1 MDQSTSIASLR
12 DRINAVRVSGES
24 RSCPTPLGVPLP
36 MGQVHEWLSDDG
48 EPQWLP
54 SLAVL
59 TGIAI
64 AAFRHQAVYCL
75 VWIGRACWPCPLMLD
90 PHPGVLA
97 ASIFIDP
104 ADDHSRLWVTDFALR
119 SSVPVGVIADGR
131 KFTIAHTRR
140 LQLAVGVGGGL
151 CLLARS
157 SRERATPSAAATR
170 WVVEPSSSSSER
182 PRWTVAA
189 IRNKHSPGME
199 LRALMEWDDAAGLV
213 RASSVVAGGTGHAA
227 AVAS

>member
-1 MDQSTSIASLR
+1 MDQPSSIASLR
-12 DRINAVRVSGES
+12 DRINAVRVSGEN
-24 RSCPTPLGVPLP
+24 RSCPTPLGVSLP
-36 MGQVHEWLSDDG
+36 MGQVHEWLSGEG
-48 EPQWLP
+48 EPDWLP
-54 SLAVL
+54 SLGVL
-59 TGIAI
+59 VGLAI
-64 AAFRHQAVYCL
+64 AAFRQNAVHCL
-75 VWIGRACWPCPLMLD
+75 VWIGRVCWPCPLLLD

-104 ADDHSRLWVTDFALR
+104 ADDQSRLWVTDFALR
-119 SSVPVGVIADGR
+119 SPVPVGVIADGR

-140 LQLAVGVGGGL
+140 LQLAAGVGGGL

-189 IRNKHSPGME
+189 IRNKHSPATE
-199 LRALMEWDDAAGLV
+199 FRAVMEWDDAAGLV
-213 RASSVVAGGTGHAA
+213 CASSVVAGRAGDA
-227 AVAS
+227 AVLAS